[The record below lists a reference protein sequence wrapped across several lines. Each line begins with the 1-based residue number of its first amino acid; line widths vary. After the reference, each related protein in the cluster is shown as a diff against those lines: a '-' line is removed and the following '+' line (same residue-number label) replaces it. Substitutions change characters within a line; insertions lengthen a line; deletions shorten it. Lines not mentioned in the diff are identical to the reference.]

1 MILSDAERQLTESLK
16 TARGQRFGSLLKQTY
31 AVLGPRL
38 ANSARAIKQET
49 GKITPVDVGGLAL
62 QFNLCLKHAF
72 DFLEDVQDQ
81 VLPSGTYD
89 RLKDRGLKAK
99 ELFEVVAV
107 RNCEG
112 GTSSE

>member
-1 MILSDAERQLTESLK
+1 MILSDAERQLTEALK
-16 TARGQRFGSLLKQTY
+16 TTRGPRFGSLLKQTY
-31 AVLGPRL
+31 AVLGPSL
-38 ANSARAIKQET
+38 ADAAREIKQDT
-49 GKITPVDVGGLAL
+49 GKLTPTDVGVLAL
-62 QFNLCLKHAF
+62 QFNLCLKHTF
-72 DFLEDVQDQ
+72 EFLEDVQDQ

-112 GTSSE
+112 GKV